1 MIIAVG
7 FLVIVCATTIA
18 ILRSKK
24 PLKLI
29 LREAKFEILYNA
41 VGSKYLMQDFLMKKL
56 NKTGKFLPGCFY
68 VVKRESFCYADLP
81 SKSGKTAVITG
92 GTRGIGLEVIKLLLK
107 CDINVIVGRVTYLF
121 SVIIHLMIKKTLVI
135 QVAETYKK
143 GKICCPN
150 FVRKVF
156 QLEILKYTS
165 WT

>member
-41 VGSKYLMQDFLMKKL
+41 VGSKYLMQDFLMKKH
-56 NKTGKFLPGCFY
+56 NKT
-68 VVKRESFCYADLP
+68 DLP
-81 SKSGKTAVITG
+81 TKSGKTAVITG

-107 CDINVIVGRVTYLF
+107 CDINVIVGCRNVQKGENLLNKFREEGISTGNIEVYLLDISVLESVTNFAKTVKKKHHKIDYL
-121 SVIIHLMIKKTLVI
+121 INN
-135 QVAETYKK
+135 
-143 GKICCPN
+143 GKVN
-150 FVRKVF
+150 FR
-156 QLEILKYTS
+156 I
-165 WT
+165 